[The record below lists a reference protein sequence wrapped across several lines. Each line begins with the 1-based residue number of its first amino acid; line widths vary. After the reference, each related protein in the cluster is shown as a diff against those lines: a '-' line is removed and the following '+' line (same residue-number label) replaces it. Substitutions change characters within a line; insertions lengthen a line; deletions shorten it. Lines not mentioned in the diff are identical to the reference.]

1 MRLIYEDFNIL
12 VKIMVKTCRNGK
24 RALLY
29 VNLMLLLWEIQFQYF
44 NEYIRKIGKEIHFR
58 RKL

>member
-1 MRLIYEDFNIL
+1 MSKWE
-12 VKIMVKTCRNGK
+12 

-44 NEYIRKIGKEIHFR
+44 NEYEK
-58 RKL
+58 